1 MIIYIGTEQETT
13 VTPDDPLTDTEPTTP
28 VSVNTEASTDR
39 TATTTTSMVEPGV
52 TTISMTNTEL
62 SSTMADATNMIMS
75 TVNLSTSP
83 LGGAIGG
90 VMGVVLVIIAVTVCV
105 VVLIIFKRH
114 SRQKH
119 EGQSQQNKSIGN
131 AMYGG

>member
-1 MIIYIGTEQETT
+1 MYGCYSLYNEVYLLIIGTEQETT
-13 VTPDDPLTDTEPTTP
+13 MRMMT
-28 VSVNTEASTDR
+28 TEA
-39 TATTTTSMVEPGV
+39 A
-52 TTISMTNTEL
+52 
-62 SSTMADATNMIMS
+62 
-75 TVNLSTSP
+75 SP

-119 EGQSQQNKSIGN
+119 EGQNQQNRSIEN
-131 AMYGG
+131 AIYGGLR

>member
-1 MIIYIGTEQETT
+1 M
-13 VTPDDPLTDTEPTTP
+13 TPDDPLTDTEPTTP
-28 VSVNTEASTDR
+28 VPVTNEASIDR
-39 TATTTTSMVEPGV
+39 TAPTATSVVEPGETTTS
-52 TTISMTNTEL
+52 ITNTEL
-62 SSTMADATNMIMS
+62 SSTMADTTDTTTEMIMA
-75 TVNLSTSP
+75 TVTSP

-90 VMGVVLVIIAVTVCV
+90 VMGVFLVIIAVTVCV

-119 EGQSQQNKSIGN
+119 EGQNQQNKSIGN

>member
-1 MIIYIGTEQETT
+1 M
-13 VTPDDPLTDTEPTTP
+13 TPDDPLTDTEPVP
-28 VSVNTEASTDR
+28 VTTEAPTDG
-39 TATTTTSMVEPGV
+39 TPTTVTSMVAPGETTTS
-52 TTISMTNTEL
+52 ITNTEL
-62 SSTMADATNMIMS
+62 SSTIADTTTEILMA
-75 TVNLSTSP
+75 TVGLPTSL

-119 EGQSQQNKSIGN
+119 EGQDQENRSIEN
-131 AMYGG
+131 AIYGGLR